1 MLEVLRS
8 DRAGLDSW
16 WVRPEVGV
24 GVRLGHGQVG
34 DGEARG
40 DGAGVESVLAGV
52 AIG

>member
-1 MLEVLRS
+1 MFEVLRS

-16 WVRPEVGV
+16 WVRPEVAAWL
-24 GVRLGHGQVG
+24 RLGHGQVG

-40 DGAGVESVLAGV
+40 DGAGVEPVLAGV